1 MESVSASVPE
11 PGVSAAHVSTLRRF
25 NRYFTRRIGVLDDHY
40 LGQDRP
46 LGEARL
52 LYEIGAGASLRDLRT
67 RLGLDAG
74 YLSRM
79 VRALERQGLVRVTVH
94 PADSR
99 LRLAEPTP
107 AGRAELAEQNRR
119 ADDLA
124 EGLLRGLTGPQRD
137 RLTEAV
143 AVTER
148 LLRLAAITVRPVGAA
163 SPDARA
169 CLAGYAAELDE
180 RFPEGY
186 AATDLVPP
194 ARIAVLLV
202 AYEEERAVGCGALCA
217 LDAETAEIR
226 HLWVRPRARGL
237 GLGRRLLTELE
248 QAAAGRGHR
257 TVRLDTHEALKE
269 AAAMYRSG
277 GYTEIPAYDDNPH
290 AGYWFEKPLG
300 PAGEGPGTH

>member
-1 MESVSASVPE
+1 MT
-11 PGVSAAHVSTLRRF
+11 TLRRF

-52 LYEIGAGASLRDLRT
+52 LFEIGAGASLRDLRT

-79 VRALERQGLVRVTVH
+79 VRALESQGLVRVTVH

-107 AGRAELAEQNRR
+107 AGQDELAEQNRR

-124 EGLLRGLTGPQRD
+124 EGLLRGLSETQRG

-143 AVTER
+143 AVAER
-148 LLRLAAITVRPVGAA
+148 LLRLAAITVRTVDAA
-163 SPDARA
+163 SADARA
-169 CLAGYAAELDE
+169 CLAGFAAELDE

-186 AATDLVPP
+186 DTADLVPP
-194 ARIAVLLV
+194 GRITAFLV

-217 LDAETAEIR
+217 LDTATAEIR
-226 HLWVRPRARGL
+226 HLWVHPDGRGL

-248 QAAAGRGHR
+248 RTAAERGHHV
-257 TVRLDTHEALKE
+257 VRLDTHKVLKE
-269 AAAMYRSG
+269 AAAMYRTG

-290 AGYWFEKPLG
+290 AGYWFEKTLPR
-300 PAGEGPGTH
+300 